1 MCSTVYFRFISRD
14 ENTCGFVRACAWTNL
29 DINARLGH
37 APRIEQALCS
47 VLAFGL
53 KKEHKAEMRWV
64 WPFKAR
70 ISDNR
75 DKEEKSSS
83 TGDGR
88 PDFLCVGAQKG
99 GTTWLYQQLDSHPD
113 FWMPPIKELHYFDE
127 LSRVQRAHP
136 PPCRDERDLRF
147 LESIKSLSVR
157 PCIDLENYARL
168 FEPKASVLS
177 GDITPSYSTL
187 SDEVIRRIV
196 AYFPNLKVIFLAR
209 DPVERAW
216 SHLSMEVRYRQIEP
230 FDVTDID
237 EVNRNLLRR
246 GMLLR
251 SYPSATVARWKRHV
265 HPDLF
270 RVYFFDELQR
280 NPTELRRSILHF
292 LGVDPDKRGRLTA
305 DYNSWAGMEK
315 LELTDKVRSHLA
327 QFFKKEL
334 KACAAQLGGPA
345 RQWPARYGFSLLCF
359 FTELV
364 DNFDLLLGC
373 DWLA

>member
-1 MCSTVYFRFISRD
+1 MKWTWRFKGR
-14 ENTCGFVRACAWTNL
+14 TGA
-29 DINARLGH
+29 NAHKEANG
-37 APRIEQALCS
+37 S
-47 VLAFGL
+47 V
-53 KKEHKAEMRWV
+53 
-64 WPFKAR
+64 
-70 ISDNR
+70 N
-75 DKEEKSSS
+75 
-83 TGDGR
+83 GDAR
-88 PDFLCVGAQKG
+88 PDFLCVGAHKS

-113 FWMPPIKELHYFDE
+113 FWMPPVKELHYLDQ
-127 LSRVQRAHP
+127 LSRVQRTSSP
-136 PPCRDERDLRF
+136 RCRDERDLRF
-147 LESIKSLSVR
+147 LESIKSLSAR

-292 LGVDPDKRGRLTA
+292 LGVDPDKRGRLTV

-345 RQWPARYGFSLLCF
+345 RQWPARYGFSVLYF
-359 FTELV
+359 FAALA